1 MPKLATRTARRSSP
15 RTIRQAAADLSYR
28 FADAATE
35 APAPAPD
42 QPADQPEEA
51 PAASAV
57 TWHGVLVQEGVMT
70 GDGRLIEPN
79 ALRWENLPLVFRWVE
94 QDNGAHDGA
103 MVVGRILTA
112 TRASNGDIVATGDF
126 DMGSEAGR
134 EAARQVDQ
142 GLCQGV
148 SVDLDDVSF
157 EIRVAQDVINEMQA
171 MMDGDMEDPADGPK
185 DSDGRVTIA
194 EIGADDEV
202 MVTTDARIRAATLV
216 AIPAFADARIELDQP
231 LDQTAPA
238 AAEPAP
244 VEENALAASSY
255 PTAPPPGWFADPG
268 LDGPTGVTVTDE
280 GRIYGHLATWGTCH
294 TAYPGQ
300 CVTPPT
306 SDHDYAY
313 FRTGI
318 VTCSDGSEVPVGR
331 ITMNTLHAGK
341 NLNATDTLAHYEHT
355 GNAVA
360 DVAAGEDE
368 HGIWVA
374 GALRPGVTDEQV
386 RSLRSSPLSGD
397 WRRVGAGLELVA
409 ALAVNVPGFPVPRT
423 QGMVA
428 SGRMFSLV
436 ASGMIQPG
444 TVTASGSPRDTARDR
459 YVDRLMQE
467 EARKLATRVTADH
480 LADQVR
486 GHVHDQVVSST
497 P

>member
-1 MPKLATRTARRSSP
+1 MSKLAIRTGRRP

-28 FADAATE
+28 FADADAATE
-35 APAPAPD
+35 APIPAPAEPPD
-42 QPADQPEEA
+42 QSAEEQPT
-51 PAASAV
+51 SAV

-94 QDNGAHDGA
+94 EDNGAHDGA

-112 TRASNGDIVATGDF
+112 TRASNGDIEATGDF
-126 DMGSEAGR
+126 DMGSAAGR
-134 EAARQVDQ
+134 EAARLVDQ
-142 GLCQGV
+142 RLMQGV

-157 EIRVAQDVINEMQA
+157 EIRVAQDVIDEMQA
-171 MMDGDMEDPADGPK
+171 MMDGDMEDPADGPT
-185 DSDGRVTIA
+185 DSEGRVTVA
-194 EIGADDEV
+194 EIDADDEV

-231 LDQTAPA
+231 LDQTAPS
-238 AAEPAP
+238 EPPAP
-244 VEENALAASSY
+244 EESALAAGGF

-268 LDGPTGVTVTDE
+268 LDGPTGVTVTDD
-280 GRIYGHLATWGTCH
+280 GRVYGHLATWGTCH

-300 CVTPPT
+300 CVTPPS

-313 FRTGI
+313 FRTGT
-318 VTCSDGSEVPVGR
+318 VTCSDGSEVSVGR

-341 NLNATDTLAHYEHT
+341 NLTAADTLAHYEHT

-409 ALAVNVPGFPVPRT
+409 ALAVNVPGFPIPRT

-444 TVTASGSPRDTARDR
+444 TVTAAGSPRDAARDR

-480 LADQVR
+480 LADRVR
-486 GHVHDQVVSST
+486 GQVVSSNR
-497 P
+497 